1 VTEERAGR
9 WLQSTVI
16 PALTGMEV
24 PAMSNHP
31 TATSKGAWRILV
43 LDPSHDDPMWV
54 VATVVELADVRPAS
68 PADTAPGELTTRW
81 VASRAGLARVELTQL
96 RHATVWL
103 VGEES

>member
-1 VTEERAGR
+1 MQGSNGMLDLRKRRTAHGAISVTEERAGR

-16 PALTGMEV
+16 PALTGTEV

-68 PADTAPGELTTRW
+68 PPTPHP
-81 VASRAGLARVELTQL
+81 AS
-96 RHATVWL
+96 
-103 VGEES
+103 